1 MPQGFSLPTYSA
13 IYAFG
18 DSLSDAGNVA
28 VASSVT
34 GSAFPVSP
42 PYFRQS
48 YGSISGNTFSNGQT
62 WVQNL
67 SLSLGLGTL
76 APSFAGG
83 TDFAFGG
90 GETGPTPQNA
100 SSPGLQAISLPAQL
114 TAFQTRFDTPSDN
127 ALYTV
132 SAGSNDL
139 LDILNASGLTAQ
151 QQISYVNAAVG
162 NEISFINDLVG
173 EGATDIVV
181 LNVPDLGK
189 TPGITSRPAAVA
201 SQASLL
207 SSVYN
212 ASLVTQL
219 ASIEA
224 VRIRVVD
231 AYGLLGDAT
240 ANPAAYGLTNAT
252 TPVWSGN
259 YTSGSSGA
267 LAETNLAL
275 QNQFLFWDQ
284 LHPTETGHQ
293 TLANA
298 AVEQL
303 SGTPVLLVDN
313 TTTNQPVQPVS
324 QPYTGPVGDLQQQY
338 INITPD
344 NLNIFATTPNWFIHS
359 GAGTDA
365 ISVSSGTN
373 VLDGGTGSNFLT
385 GGAGA
390 DTFFIDDRQPTSE
403 IWSTI
408 NNFGA
413 GDAATIFGITQDG
426 FNLAWVDG
434 EGAAGSTGLTL
445 HATSPGAPTA
455 SVTFAGFTTAD
466 LSNGRLGV
474 VYGTS
479 TEASGAQGS
488 PYLYV
493 QANA

>member
-18 DSLSDAGNVA
+18 DSLSDAGNVS
-28 VASSVT
+28 VASSLT
-34 GSAFPVSP
+34 GSATPPSP
-42 PYFRQS
+42 PYFSQS
-48 YGSISGNTFSNGQT
+48 YGPISASTFSNGQT

-67 SLSLGLGTL
+67 SISLGLGTL
-76 APSFAGG
+76 APSFASGS
-83 TDFAFGG
+83 DFAFGG
-90 GETGPTPQNA
+90 AETGSTPQNA
-100 SSPGLQAISLPAQL
+100 GSPGLQAISLPAQL
-114 TAFQTRFDTPSDN
+114 TAFQTRFATPSDN

-139 LDILNASGLTAQ
+139 LDILNATGLTAQ
-151 QQISYVNAAVG
+151 QQIADVNAAVG
-162 NEISFINDLVG
+162 NEISFIRQLVG
-173 EGATDIVV
+173 EGARDIVV

-189 TPGITSRPAAVA
+189 TPGITSRPAAAV

-219 ASIEA
+219 APIA
-224 VRIRVVD
+224 DARIRVVD
-231 AYGLLGDAT
+231 AYGLLDDAT
-240 ANPAAYGLTNAT
+240 ANPAAYGLTNVT

-259 YTSGSSGA
+259 YTSGSSGS

-275 QNQFLFWDQ
+275 QNQYLFWDQ

-293 TLANA
+293 TLANE
-298 AVEQL
+298 AVRQL
-303 SGTPVLLVDN
+303 TGTPALLVDDM
-313 TTTNQPVQPVS
+313 TTNQPVQPVP
-324 QPYTGPVGDLQQQY
+324 QPYTGPVGGLQQQY
-338 INITPD
+338 VNITPD
-344 NLNIFATTPNWFIHS
+344 NLNIAATTPNWFIHS
-359 GAGTDA
+359 GGGTDA
-365 ISVSSGTN
+365 ISVSSGNN

-385 GGAGA
+385 GGAGT
-390 DTFFIDDRQPTSE
+390 DTFFIDDRQPVSE

-413 GDAATIFGITQDG
+413 GDAATIFGITQNG
-426 FNLAWVDG
+426 FNLSWVDG
-434 EGAAGSTGLTL
+434 EGAVGSTGLTF
-445 HATSPGAPTA
+445 HATSPGVPTA

-493 QANA
+493 VANA